1 MDLRESK
8 THCCIKGFEAFAE
21 LDVRLHHRDQ
31 LDTYSS
37 GQVLGGH
44 FCMRVT
50 TACLCLVMAVRVRE

>member
-1 MDLRESK
+1 MDLRELK

-37 GQVLGGH
+37 GQVLGWAI
-44 FCMRVT
+44 F
-50 TACLCLVMAVRVRE
+50 A